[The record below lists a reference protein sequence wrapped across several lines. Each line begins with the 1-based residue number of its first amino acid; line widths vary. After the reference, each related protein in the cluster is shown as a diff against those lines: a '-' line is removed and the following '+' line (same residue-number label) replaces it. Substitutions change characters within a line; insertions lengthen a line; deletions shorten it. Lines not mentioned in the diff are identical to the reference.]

1 MEVSGELRAS
11 ATLPLVRS
19 LGNHC
24 IDRRVG
30 PKVSLHALDKIS
42 ISCSYRQSNH
52 DSSGCPAS
60 SIVTILTE
68 LFCPVVCNAQ
78 QYFSVRRNVNAW
90 RYIPFSITGRGV
102 VDAFSLLRC
111 YTAYVGSSRHFG
123 CAFFLKMGRTR
134 LSPSTDQR

>member
-1 MEVSGELRAS
+1 MEVSSQLRAP

-19 LGNHC
+19 LATHC
-24 IDRRVG
+24 IDGWVG
-30 PKVSLHALDKIS
+30 PKASICALDKIS
-42 ISCSYRQSNH
+42 ISFTYRESNH

-78 QYFSVRRNVNAW
+78 QYFSLRRNVNAW

-102 VDAFSLLRC
+102 VEAFAFLKC
-111 YTAYVGSSRHFG
+111 YIAYVGGSLPTFRV
-123 CAFFLKMGRTR
+123 CFLLEDISDT
-134 LSPSTDQR
+134 SVTN